1 MFVFLYMAALFI
13 ALSPGVLVRFPKNC
27 SKLVVAATHGT
38 AFVAI
43 FWLTHKFV
51 WTLGRRMGYEGFQNV
66 TTMPP
71 PASAAQAVAT
81 QAAATQAAA
90 TQAATANA
98 AAINAATLPDAKA
111 KLDMANKMAKA
122 ASGSSPEGM
131 PAAPIQSS
139 SGSSNLAAMNI
150 MISTGSGASG
160 NPCKNGN
167 DCASGMC
174 MAAKC
179 M

>member
-1 MFVFLYMAALFI
+1 MAALFI
-13 ALSPGVLVRFPKNC
+13 ALSPGVLMRFPKNC
-27 SKLVVAATHGT
+27 SKLVVAATHGA

-51 WTLGRRMGYEGFQNV
+51 WNLGRRMGYEGFQNMAA
-66 TTMPP
+66 MPP
-71 PASAAQAVAT
+71 MPPMPPTPPKPPMLSIDPASAAAANSAAVQAIS
-81 QAAATQAAA
+81 
-90 TQAATANA
+90 AN
-98 AAINAATLPDAKA
+98 PP
-111 KLDMANKMAKA
+111 MPPANGPM
-122 ASGSSPEGM
+122 PM
-131 PAAPIQSS
+131 PAAPIQSA

-150 MISTGSGASG
+150 MISTGSGKAG

-174 MAAKC
+174 MGAKC